1 MPACGGRS
9 GRLHQ
14 LIAGVIAAMLAPLLA
29 IDAQYAVST
38 TAAVP
43 LSAFKSSGLTLAITS
58 GATQSLASIAD
69 GAANSFATP
78 VSITTSWELHPS
90 VGDLSV
96 VAWFSSSAAA
106 LTSGSASIPSAWM
119 KGRVATGAPIAFTAF
134 TQNGVHGTG
143 TAGASLLLFSFP
155 IRGNNRS
162 GTRSDDLE
170 LQLDL
175 TGQPALTPGT
185 YSGVLN
191 IQIIAQ

>member
-1 MPACGGRS
+1 MHACGGTPC
-9 GRLHQ
+9 RLRQ
-14 LIAGVIAAMLAPLLA
+14 LVAGVIIAMLAPLLA
-29 IDAQYAVST
+29 LDAQYAVSN

-43 LSAFKSSGLTLAITS
+43 LSAFKSSGLTLAVTS
-58 GATQSLASIAD
+58 GATQSLVSIAD
-69 GAANSFATP
+69 GTANSFATP

-96 VAWFSSSAAA
+96 VAWFSSAAAA
-106 LTSGSASIPSAWM
+106 LSSGTASIPSAWM
-119 KGRVATGAPIAFTAF
+119 KGRVVTGSPVTFTAF
-134 TQNGVHGTG
+134 TQNGVQGTG

-155 IRGNNRS
+155 IRGNNRN
-162 GTRSDDLE
+162 GTRTDDLE

-191 IQIIAQ
+191 IQIVAQ

>member
-1 MPACGGRS
+1 MHACVGTRS
-9 GRLHQ
+9 RLRQ
-14 LIAGVIAAMLAPLLA
+14 LVAGVVLAMLAPLLS

-38 TAAVP
+38 AAVVP
-43 LSAFKSSGLTLAITS
+43 LTAFKSSGLTLAVTS

-78 VSITTSWELHPS
+78 VRITTSWELHPA
-90 VGDLSV
+90 VGELSV
-96 VAWFSSSAAA
+96 VAWFSSAAAA
-106 LTSGSASIPSAWM
+106 LSSGTASIPSAWM
-119 KGRVATGAPIAFTAF
+119 KGRVVTGSPVAFTAF
-134 TQNGVHGTG
+134 TQNGVQGTG

-155 IRGNNRS
+155 ILGNNRN

-191 IQIIAQ
+191 IQIVAQ